1 MGYYSVLYLLIGRVL
16 LLVSCFRRKFSNILS
31 EKEILGS
38 KNVLSYPSYIFLN
51 SFWMSSLHYSMA
63 IHLFYEVCVIS
74 FMLSLWPA
82 FARCPQKEG
91 LAQFYARSYLPVHS
105 FRPKVK
111 SHVVNITLIQLLAKN
126 IKFIVCICC
135 LLFFHFKVP
144 AIGLVVLIILEAV
157 IYCHV
162 LSSLV

>member
-1 MGYYSVLYLLIGRVL
+1 
-16 LLVSCFRRKFSNILS
+16 
-31 EKEILGS
+31 
-38 KNVLSYPSYIFLN
+38 
-51 SFWMSSLHYSMA
+51 MSSLHYSMA

-82 FARCPQKEG
+82 FARCLQKEG